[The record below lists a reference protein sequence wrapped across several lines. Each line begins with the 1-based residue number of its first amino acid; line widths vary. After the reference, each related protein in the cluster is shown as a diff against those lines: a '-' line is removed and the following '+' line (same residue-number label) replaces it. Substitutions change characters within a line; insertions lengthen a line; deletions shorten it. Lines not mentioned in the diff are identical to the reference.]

1 MVLSEDQLQMVTVC
15 ETKTDNI
22 CSDVKSGNVKSS
34 STPRQ
39 SIDKEGYLST
49 CRVCQCV
56 ESDTRGDAALGFL
69 AIYPPSPK
77 VLHVNADIKNY
88 NSNGVSKG
96 AGNNIEHTED
106 CGGEPRVV
114 EFISPQ
120 GEVFLCNTDLEAG
133 PHSHQDVLICLGCC
147 CKSDLSLAHYACA
160 LKWFIN
166 HGSTVCEICGSIAK
180 NVRESDF
187 KKIVASIRDY
197 EALKERTATGELTIA
212 HSQITAGV
220 DPDAVAAIRRQRL
233 SEISLWFNPHNS
245 NDNNGYNNSNSTRIS
260 QGVVEQPSGVVV
272 EDTLQTESPT
282 TKWAVEGTGILVA
295 TGLLTVTL
303 AWLIAPRVGKRTAKN
318 GLHILLGGICALT
331 VVIFLRFIVLSRIKY
346 GPARYWAILFVF
358 WFLVFGIWASRT
370 HGAHSS

>member
-1 MVLSEDQLQMVTVC
+1 MVRSEDQLQMVSVC
-15 ETKTDNI
+15 EAKNDNI
-22 CSDVKSGNVKSS
+22 CSDVKTVNVKTST
-34 STPRQ
+34 TPRQ
-39 SIDKEGYLST
+39 SIDKEGNLST
-49 CRVCQCV
+49 CRVCHCV

-77 VLHVNADIKNY
+77 VVDVSANKNR

-96 AGNNIEHTED
+96 VETDIEHTED
-106 CGGEPRVV
+106 CGKEHRVV
-114 EFISPQ
+114 EFISPE
-120 GEVFLCNTDLEAG
+120 GEVFICNTDLEAG
-133 PHSHQDVLICLGCC
+133 PHNHQDVLICLGCC
-147 CKSDLSLAHYACA
+147 CKSDLSLVHYACA

-166 HGSTVCEICGSIAK
+166 HGSTICEICGSAAK

-197 EALKERTATGELTIA
+197 EALKDRTATGEPTIA
-212 HSQITAGV
+212 PAQISAGV
-220 DPDAVAAIRRQRL
+220 DPDAVAAMRRQRL

-245 NDNNGYNNSNSTRIS
+245 SDNNGYNNSNSTRTS

-272 EDTLQTESPT
+272 EDTLQTESPA

-303 AWLIAPRVGKRTAKN
+303 AWLIAPRVGKTTAKN

-331 VVIFLRFIVLSRIKY
+331 VVVFLRFFVLSRIKY

-370 HGAHSS
+370 HSARST